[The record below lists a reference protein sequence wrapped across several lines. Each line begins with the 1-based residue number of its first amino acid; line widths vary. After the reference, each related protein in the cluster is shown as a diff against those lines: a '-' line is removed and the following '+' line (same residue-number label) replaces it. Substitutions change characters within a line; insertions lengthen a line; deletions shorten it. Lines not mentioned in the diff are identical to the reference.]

1 MAELSKHNLPI
12 HQLSASA
19 ASAGDS
25 GDSGGRAAGIY
36 LQIFNETT
44 TTLLDTETRRDE
56 GRRDCSECS
65 DRTWNKECKKEHLKI
80 SIAISTMY
88 ALYLLLMYRI
98 NRLDRFNLYFID
110 QQ

>member
-12 HQLSASA
+12 HQLSAWA

-44 TTLLDTETRRDE
+44 TTLLVTETRRDE
-56 GRRDCSECS
+56 GRREYSDCS
-65 DRTWNKECKKEHLKI
+65 DRTWNKEYKKEHQHLKI
-80 SIAISTMY
+80 LITISTMY
-88 ALYLLLMYRI
+88 ALLPSTDVPY
-98 NRLDRFNLYFID
+98 
-110 QQ
+110 

>member
-25 GDSGGRAAGIY
+25 AGRDAGIY

-65 DRTWNKECKKEHLKI
+65 DRTLNKECKKEHLKI

-88 ALYLLLMYRI
+88 ALLPFTDVPY
-98 NRLDRFNLYFID
+98 
-110 QQ
+110 

>member
-25 GDSGGRAAGIY
+25 GDSGGRDAGIY

-44 TTLLDTETRRDE
+44 TTLLVTETRRDE
-56 GRRDCSECS
+56 GRRDYS
-65 DRTWNKECKKEHLKI
+65 DITWNKEYKKEHQHLKI
-80 SIAISTMY
+80 LITISTMY
-88 ALYLLLMYRI
+88 ALLPST
-98 NRLDRFNLYFID
+98 DVLY
-110 QQ
+110 